1 MPDFPNVLGFGNL
14 SNPKLLVKD
23 EALNDSDKTFTVPAG
38 KVWDIHWIQARLE
51 ATATVGNR
59 NLFIMV
65 LDTAGAEVHRLQ
77 AGVGQTANQDIFH
90 TFSAGYPRET
100 SLAGTVLVGLLPQPL
115 VLPAGFQLHIL
126 DGSIIDPTAD
136 DLKVYIMGQ
145 QSPS

>member
-1 MPDFPNVLGFGNL
+1 MPDLFNILDLPV
-14 SNPKLLVKD
+14 PKLLVKD
-23 EALNDSDKTFTVPAG
+23 ETLNNSDKTFTVPAG

-59 NLFIMV
+59 ILFIMI
-65 LDTAGAEVHRLQ
+65 LDAAGAEVHRLQ
-77 AGVGQTANQDIFH
+77 AGVAQTANQSIFH

-100 SLAGTVLVGLLPQPL
+100 TLSATVLTGPLPQPL
-115 VLPAGFQLHIL
+115 SLPAGFQLHIF
-126 DGSIIDPTAD
+126 DGQVIDPTAD